1 MSETLRRRGTAIAL
15 FVFLCLSPSIVRAQD
30 ESLGNQDRSLRRATI
45 AASAAAAADWIS
57 TYHALKYYELREGNP
72 LLRPLDHSPGRM
84 VALGALID
92 VGGVAA
98 WNLTVGKRHPKLA
111 TAGLWTM
118 TAFRAYLVVHNIRN
132 ERIAPPR

>member
-1 MSETLRRRGTAIAL
+1 MSETLRRRGTAVAL
-15 FVFLCLSPSIVRAQD
+15 LCLCLSPSIVRAQD
-30 ESLGNQDRSLRRATI
+30 ESLGEQDRSLRRATI

-84 VALGALID
+84 VALGALMD

-98 WNLTVGKRHPKLA
+98 WNLTLGKRHPKLA
-111 TAGLWTM
+111 AAGLWTM

-132 ERIAPPR
+132 ERIAPRR

>member
-1 MSETLRRRGTAIAL
+1 MSETLRRRGTAVAL
-15 FVFLCLSPSIVRAQD
+15 LCLCLSPSIVRAQD
-30 ESLGNQDRSLRRATI
+30 ESLGEQDRSLRRATI

-84 VALGALID
+84 VALGALMD

-98 WNLTVGKRHPKLA
+98 WHLTLGKRHPKLA
-111 TAGLWTM
+111 AAGLWTM

-132 ERIAPPR
+132 ERIAPRR